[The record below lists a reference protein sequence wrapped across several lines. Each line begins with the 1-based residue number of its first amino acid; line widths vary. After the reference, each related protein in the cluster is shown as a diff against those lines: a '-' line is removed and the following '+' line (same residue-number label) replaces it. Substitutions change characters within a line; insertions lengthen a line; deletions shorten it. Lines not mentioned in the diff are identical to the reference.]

1 MQQFSGISFLWATF
15 SLAILGVIYTLAYFL
30 LTLKIAKDAEADYL
44 YKSLNGMINESVTK
58 AEYTGLFTQKHKP
71 RKFLYIALGSF
82 FILASTWP
90 IMAIISYL
98 LECLYQFT
106 GQNRVFEPG
115 FLVWQFCIFFGII
128 LSWSCA
134 AYCIVTLY
142 YKRATGPL
150 VNKKGSNK

>member
-1 MQQFSGISFLWATF
+1 M
-15 SLAILGVIYTLAYFL
+15 GVTYAVAYVL
-30 LTLKIAKDAEADYL
+30 CTCKVLKYAESDYL
-44 YKSLNGMINESVTK
+44 YKSLNDMIDKSITK
-58 AEYTGLFTQKHKP
+58 VEYIRLFTKKHKP
-71 RKFLYIALGSF
+71 RKFLYIASGSF
-82 FILASTWP
+82 FILVSTWP

-134 AYCIVTLY
+134 AYCIVTFY
-142 YKRATGPL
+142 YKRATVPL
-150 VNKKGSNK
+150 VNKQGSNKSFKKTDCTISALIIK